1 MHDQQDNPTANI
13 GYWIDVAD
21 GKDISGSLTVRD
33 SAAES
38 SVSVIALSD
47 LEWNLT
53 YVNDSFLKLWGYSDE
68 KEVFGKPVASF
79 WQTEEKVNEIA
90 NALRAEGTWRG
101 QLVAKTKDGSP
112 KDVQLLATMVVGKNG
127 KSVCMMG
134 SLIDVNK
141 CRRLE
146 ERLKERE
153 AALEARTTELEEVN
167 SALRVLLTKRDLDKI
182 ELAKRVSLNVKELV
196 IPYLEELKKSLSDT
210 KQIAYLN
217 ILESN
222 INDIVSPF
230 ANKLS
235 LNFSSLTATEIR
247 IAHFVKHG
255 KTSKEMAKLFN
266 VSERTIESHRQKIRL
281 KIGIKNNKANLRS
294 QLMSIQEC

>member
-1 MHDQQDNPTANI
+1 MHDQLDNPTANV

-21 GKDISGSLTVRD
+21 GKEISESLTVRD
-33 SAAES
+33 NAAES
-38 SVSVIALSD
+38 SVNIIAFSD

-112 KDVQLLATMVVGKNG
+112 KDVQLLATMVIGKNG

-196 IPYLEELKKSLSDT
+196 IPYLEELKKSLTDT
-210 KQIAYLN
+210 QQIAYLN

>member
-1 MHDQQDNPTANI
+1 MHDQQNNPTANI
-13 GYWIDVAD
+13 DYQIDAAH
-21 GKDISGSLTVRD
+21 GKDISGSFTVRD

-38 SVSVIALSD
+38 SVNVIAFSD

-90 NALRAEGTWRG
+90 NALRAEGNWRG

-134 SLIDVNK
+134 SFIDVNK

-167 SALRVLLTKRDLDKI
+167 SALRVLLTKRGLDKI
-182 ELAKRVSLNVKELV
+182 ELAKQVSLNVKEL
-196 IPYLEELKKSLSDT
+196 IMPHLEELKKNLSDT

-222 INDIVSPF
+222 LNNIVSPF
-230 ANKLS
+230 AHRL
-235 LNFSSLTATEIR
+235 LLRYSSLTATEIR

-255 KTSKEMAKLFN
+255 KTSKEMAELFN

>member
-1 MHDQQDNPTANI
+1 MNDQQDNPTANI
-13 GYWIDVAD
+13 GYRIDVAD
-21 GKDISGSLTVRD
+21 GKDISESLTVRD

-38 SVSVIALSD
+38 SVNVIAFSD

-68 KEVFGKPVASF
+68 KEVFGKPVATF

-90 NALRAEGTWRG
+90 NALRAEGNWRG

-134 SLIDVNK
+134 SLIDVNE

-153 AALEARTTELEEVN
+153 ATLEARSTELEEVN
-167 SALRVLLTKRDLDKI
+167 SALTVLLKKRDLDKI
-182 ELAKRVSLNVKELV
+182 ELAKQVSLNVKELV
-196 IPYLEELKKSLSDT
+196 IPYLSELKKKLSDT
-210 KQIAYLN
+210 KEIAYLD

-222 INDIVSPF
+222 LNDIVSQF
-230 ANKLS
+230 AHKLLLRYS
-235 LNFSSLTATEIR
+235 TLTATELR

-255 KTSKEMAKLFN
+255 KSSKEMAELFN

-294 QLMSIQEC
+294 QLMSIQQC

>member
-1 MHDQQDNPTANI
+1 MHDQQDNPTANV

-21 GKDISGSLTVRD
+21 GKEISESLTVRD
-33 SAAES
+33 NAAES
-38 SVSVIALSD
+38 SVNIIAFSD

-53 YVNDSFLKLWGYSDE
+53 YVNDSFLKLWGYSNE

-112 KDVQLLATMVVGKNG
+112 KDVQLLATMVIGKNG

>member
-1 MHDQQDNPTANI
+1 MHDQQDNPTANV

-21 GKDISGSLTVRD
+21 GKEISESLTVRD
-33 SAAES
+33 NAAES
-38 SVSVIALSD
+38 SVNIIAFSD

-112 KDVQLLATMVVGKNG
+112 KDVQLLATMVIGKNG

>member
-1 MHDQQDNPTANI
+1 MHDQQDNPTANV

-21 GKDISGSLTVRD
+21 GKEISESLTVRD
-33 SAAES
+33 NAAES
-38 SVSVIALSD
+38 SVNIIAFSD

-53 YVNDSFLKLWGYSDE
+53 YVNDSFLKLWGYSNE

-167 SALRVLLTKRDLDKI
+167 SALRVLLTKRELDKI

-196 IPYLEELKKSLSDT
+196 IPYLEELKK
-210 KQIAYLN
+210 
-217 ILESN
+217 
-222 INDIVSPF
+222 
-230 ANKLS
+230 
-235 LNFSSLTATEIR
+235 R
-247 IAHFVKHG
+247 
-255 KTSKEMAKLFN
+255 N
-266 VSERTIESHRQKIRL
+266 VSMEMRHLHE
-281 KIGIKNNKANLRS
+281 
-294 QLMSIQEC
+294 

>member
-1 MHDQQDNPTANI
+1 MA
-13 GYWIDVAD
+13 
-21 GKDISGSLTVRD
+21 VRD

-38 SVSVIALSD
+38 SVNVIAFSD

-90 NALRAEGTWRG
+90 NALRAEGNWRG

-112 KDVQLLATMVVGKNG
+112 RDVQLLATMVVGKNG

-134 SLIDVNK
+134 SLIDVNE

-167 SALRVLLTKRDLDKI
+167 SALRVLLTKRGLDKI
-182 ELAKRVSLNVKELV
+182 ELAKQVSLNVKELV
-196 IPYLEELKKSLSDT
+196 IP
-210 KQIAYLN
+210 
-217 ILESN
+217 
-222 INDIVSPF
+222 
-230 ANKLS
+230 
-235 LNFSSLTATEIR
+235 
-247 IAHFVKHG
+247 
-255 KTSKEMAKLFN
+255 
-266 VSERTIESHRQKIRL
+266 
-281 KIGIKNNKANLRS
+281 
-294 QLMSIQEC
+294 